1 MERRYGQAF
10 QARHLTGG
18 IEAEDSIRGTR
29 QFSRGQGEAHS
40 FSPCREGLREAMNQ
54 NRPDAFL
61 VVVDPGARPVQY
73 VRIKQGPGVAVVLP
87 HPR

>member
-1 MERRYGQAF
+1 
-10 QARHLTGG
+10 
-18 IEAEDSIRGTR
+18 
-29 QFSRGQGEAHS
+29 
-40 FSPCREGLREAMNQ
+40 MNQ